1 MQYLKFSLV
10 ASIFCFCALYTS
22 AQNSNAE
29 ITTPSAKNVNLEI
42 GGPGIFSFNYDQ
54 RFKGQKGL
62 GFRFGFGGI
71 GVPGVGLFSVP
82 VGLNYLSGS
91 NGNYFEMGA
100 GASALTIS
108 DGSTFFSSSS
118 STVIGY
124 INLGYRYQP
133 EKKGFTGRVFI
144 SPIITSVGI
153 LPTYGGVSAGYKF

>member
-1 MQYLKFSLV
+1 MRFYTLLV
-10 ASIFCFCALYTS
+10 SITFFLLSMDAKAQSKEVDYTS
-22 AQNSNAE
+22 S
-29 ITTPSAKNVNLEI
+29 SAKNVNLEI

-62 GFRFGFGGI
+62 GFRLGFGGI

-82 VGLNYLSGS
+82 VGLNYLKGS
-91 NGNYFEMGA
+91 NANYFEMGA

-153 LPTYGGVSAGYKF
+153 LPTFGGISAGYKF